1 MLKKSLFV
9 VATVA
14 MLAVAAQAGD
24 LKIHTWPTTFVPQ
37 EITSIPV
44 VMDIGYWVRIKDQGN
59 LKIKLLQTSTL
70 VYEGSTA
77 MTVEC
82 NFPIHLTCSISKDG
96 PVGGDFSCDIDNK
109 DVDPTGATVNVS
121 AKLTKADLKGATA
134 GEKNVKVATVKIFV
148 VPRVS

>member
-9 VATVA
+9 VAAVA
-14 MLAVAAQAGD
+14 MLAGAAQAGD

-37 EITSIPV
+37 EICTIPV
-44 VMDIGYWVRIKDQGN
+44 VMDIGYWVRIKDQGS

-82 NFPIHLTCSISKDG
+82 NFPITLSSSISADG
-96 PVGGDFSCDIDNK
+96 PVGGHFSCGIDNP
-109 DVDPTGATVNVS
+109 DVDPTGATVNVW
-121 AKLTKADLKGATA
+121 AKLTNADLKGATA
-134 GEKNVKVATVKIFV
+134 GEKNVKVATVKIKV
-148 VPRVS
+148 VPRV